1 MSEKPYNVL
10 FICTGNSARSILA
23 EVGMNQLGEGRFKAY
38 SAGSH
43 PRGAVHPLTLEVL
56 AGQGYPLDGL
66 RSKGWDEFVAVD
78 APVMDFIFTV
88 CDQAAGEVC
97 PAWPGQPVTAHW
109 DFADPS
115 KVGGEREAQIKAF
128 KMAQTQIAN
137 RIRLFLSLPIDKL
150 DRVSLQARLREMGA
164 VPNV

>member
-1 MSEKPYNVL
+1 MTEKPYNVL

-23 EVGMNQLGEGRFKAY
+23 EVSLNQIGAGRFKAY

-43 PRGAVHPLTLEVL
+43 PRGEIHPLTLEVL
-56 AGQGYPLDGL
+56 AGQGYAIDGL
-66 RSKGWDEFVAVD
+66 RSKGWNEFVGAD
-78 APVMDFIFTV
+78 APTMDFIFTV
-88 CDQAAGEVC
+88 CDQAAGELC

-115 KVGGEREAQIKAF
+115 KVTGEREAQLKAF
-128 KMAQTQIAN
+128 KAAQSQIAN

-150 DRVSLQARLREMGA
+150 DRASLQAQVRELGA
-164 VPNV
+164 SSKA